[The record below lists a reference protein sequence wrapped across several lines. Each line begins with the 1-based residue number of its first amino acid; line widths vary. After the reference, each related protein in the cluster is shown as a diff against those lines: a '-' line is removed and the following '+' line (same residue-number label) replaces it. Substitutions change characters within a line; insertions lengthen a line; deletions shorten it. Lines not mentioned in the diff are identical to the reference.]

1 MGAAQAS
8 DYLENKLIDH
18 LFRAGTFA
26 KPTALWVALFTGRAD
41 ATPAA
46 APKSW
51 RQLRAQEPAAVR
63 HQLARD
69 PGRHDRRLDR
79 EPAA

>member
-26 KPTALWVALFTGRAD
+26 KPTALWVALFTGAPGD
-41 ATPAA
+41 AGGGTEVSGGSYA
-46 APKSW
+46 
-51 RQLRAQEPAAVR
+51 REEPAAVR

-79 EPAA
+79 H

>member
-26 KPTALWVALFTGRAD
+26 KPTALWVALFTGVAR
-41 ATPAA
+41 
-46 APKSW
+46 
-51 RQLRAQEPAAVR
+51 RCRRR
-63 HQLARD
+63 HRS
-69 PGRHDRRLDR
+69 DRRRLCAG
-79 EPAA
+79 EPGAV